1 MNNTSFPPSAADAVE
16 RVAPS
21 VLGVRVRR
29 GGSCA
34 GIAWRADTVVT
45 AAAALGHGSRVQ
57 IVLPDGEAVAASLR
71 GADPAT
77 DIAVLS
83 VEAKLQPA
91 ERRLEPAPRTGDF
104 VFATGR
110 DASGVVHA
118 SFGYIGCAA
127 GPWRTWRGAP
137 VDRLIRL
144 DGGLFPG
151 LMGAPVADA
160 QGQVLGMASAMLAR
174 HHAVVLPVSTVDRVV
189 EQLLAHGRVTRGH
202 LGIVAQGVTLSAAM
216 RQAGGTE
223 ASSGLLVC
231 GVGEDSP
238 AAGAGLLVG
247 DVLLAAGGKP
257 LAAIEELR
265 DLLTPDR
272 IGSRLRLQVLRAGAP
287 MELSVEVG
295 EQRSGAR
302 C

>member
-1 MNNTSFPPSAADAVE
+1 MNDFSFPPSAADAVE

-29 GGSCA
+29 GGACA

-45 AAAALGHGSRVQ
+45 AAAGLGHGHRAHV
-57 IVLPDGEAVAASLR
+57 VLPDGEAVPATLR
-71 GADPAT
+71 GTDPGT

-83 VEAKLQPA
+83 VDTKLQPA
-91 ERRLEPAPRTGDF
+91 ERRLDPAPRTGDF

-118 SFGYIGCAA
+118 SFGYLGCVA

-137 VDRLIRL
+137 VDRLLRL

-151 LMGAPVADA
+151 LMGAPIADA

-174 HHAVVLPVSTVDRVV
+174 HHAVVLPVSTIDRVV
-189 EQLLAHGRVTRGH
+189 DQLLAHGRVARGH
-202 LGIVAQGVTLSAAM
+202 LGVVAQGVALTSAM
-216 RQAGGTE
+216 REAAGTE
-223 ASSGLLVC
+223 AGSGLLVC

-238 AAGAGLLVG
+238 AARAGLLVG
-247 DVLLAAGGKP
+247 DVLLAAGGKT
-257 LAAIEELR
+257 LGSIEDLR

-272 IGSRLRLQVLRAGAP
+272 IGSRLRLQVLRGGAP
-287 MELSVEVG
+287 VELSVEVG
-295 EQRSGAR
+295 EQAPR